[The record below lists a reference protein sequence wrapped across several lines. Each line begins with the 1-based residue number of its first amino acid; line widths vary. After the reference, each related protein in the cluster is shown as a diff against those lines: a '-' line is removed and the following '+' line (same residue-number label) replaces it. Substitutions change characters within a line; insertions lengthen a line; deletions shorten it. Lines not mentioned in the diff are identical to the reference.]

1 MRRWMLG
8 PDVTDA
14 GGLVLEDAAMPEP
27 GPGEVRLRVHAVSL
41 NARDLMILA
50 GPFGRIPGRAVVPG
64 SDVAGRIDKVGPGV
78 EGWAIGDRVVDLH
91 FRGWVGGPPRPE
103 LKLGLGALDEDGVLA
118 EFTVLPADRVEK
130 LPATLTD
137 AEAATLP
144 CAAVTA
150 WNALHGDHPI
160 TAACHVLVLGSGSV
174 SLFAL
179 QFARAAGAQVTMTSR
194 ETGKAERLRAMGAAH
209 VIDSL
214 ATPQWGQAV
223 VGSTHGGAHKVVNTI
238 GLEALGQSLAAARHG
253 GEVAMVGLRPGNAE
267 PLDPSLLNGKATV
280 IRGISVGSASMY
292 RDLAEVV
299 DMHGIRPVIG
309 ARFDFD
315 GVRDAYAAQASFDLF
330 GKMVIEIA

>member
-1 MRRWMLG
+1 MQRWMLG
-8 PDVTDA
+8 PDVTNA
-14 GGLVLEDAAMPEP
+14 SGLVIEDVAMPEP
-27 GPGEVRLRVHAVSL
+27 GPGEIRVRVQAVSL

-64 SDVAGRIDKVGPGV
+64 SDVAGCVDKVGPGV

-91 FRGWVGGPPRPE
+91 FRGWVSGRPRSG

-118 EFTVLPADRVEK
+118 EFIVLPADRVGPA
-130 LPATLTD
+130 PATLTD

-150 WNALHGDHPI
+150 WNALYGDHSI
-160 TAACHVLVLGSGSV
+160 TAGSRVLILGTGSV

-179 QFARAAGAQVTMTSR
+179 QFARVAGADVTMTSR
-194 ETGKAERLRAMGAAH
+194 DTGKAERLQAMGAAH

-223 VGSTHGGAHKVVNTI
+223 LELTHGGAHKVVNTI
-238 GLEALGQSLAAARHG
+238 GLGALGQSLAAARPG
-253 GEVAMVGLRPGNAE
+253 GEVAMVGLRPGDAG

-299 DMHGIRPVIG
+299 DTHAIHPVIG
-309 ARFDFD
+309 ARFGFD
-315 GVRDAYAAQASFDLF
+315 RVRDAYAAQASDLF
-330 GKMVIEIA
+330 GKVIIEFA